1 MNSEI
6 LSMPGGRGTRAVPL
20 LGSDL
25 AGVPSK
31 TAAMPGTA
39 TAPLSGGGE
48 PGEFEVA
55 VHDVVGHVRQLPI
68 VVPRVL
74 PQHRERLGEAD
85 IETFDEHA
93 LRLLDQDSGV
103 ERCLELSRLTARVN

>member
-1 MNSEI
+1 MNREI

-31 TAAMPGTA
+31 TEAMPGTA

-55 VHDVVGHVRQLPI
+55 VHDVVGHVTQLPI
-68 VVPRVL
+68 VVPGVL
-74 PQHRERLGEAD
+74 PQHLERLVEAD
-85 IETFDEHA
+85 VETFDEHA
-93 LRLLDQDSGV
+93 LRLLDQDSGGGSC
-103 ERCLELSRLTARVN
+103 RGWRRLAA